1 MAVPALMQL
10 VELVF
15 SFLGFSAW
23 PRSQTTDRPIE
34 FNEFKAGF
42 NLEDARRDLVQLRTA
57 RELDTMKLSKAAF
70 AQRWH
75 VPKST
80 AWTWLQKFED
90 EGLIESMASG
100 RRNETVIR
108 ARGSNG

>member
-23 PRSQTTDRPIE
+23 PRRQGTDLPI
-34 FNEFKAGF
+34 EFKAGF
-42 NLEDARRDLVQLRTA
+42 SLEDARRDLVQLRA
-57 RELDTMKLSKAAF
+57 SGELDAMKLSKAAF

-80 AWTWLQKFED
+80 AWTWLQKLED
-90 EGLIESMASG
+90 EGLIESVASG

-108 ARGSNG
+108 SRGSGS